1 MSSIVQMES
10 SKIAY
15 LTFDDGPNYATEQIL
30 NILAHYNATGTFFM
44 LEPHIRQ
51 FPNTVRRMLYE
62 GHALGLHGVS
72 HKVDEFYASWHSVI
86 QELDLTRIRIQQV
99 TGTDT
104 VLVRTPYGSMPHL
117 KRSQF
122 KAIEQKGYR
131 LWDWNVDSLDWKYK
145 NDYSVSLVKKNVRR
159 LDKSRVN
166 PVILLHD
173 LKETAQFLPKII
185 LFLKKRG
192 YRLDKLDSSLKPLNF
207 VGNCQ
212 KRTKG

>member
-1 MSSIVQMES
+1 MSSILPTED

-15 LTFDDGPNYATEQIL
+15 LTFDDGPNSVTEQIL
-30 NILAHYNATGTFFM
+30 NILARYNAVGTFFM
-44 LEPHIRQ
+44 LEPHIVR
-51 FPNTVRRMLYE
+51 FPNTVRRMLDE

-72 HKVDEFYASWHSVI
+72 HKVNEFYASRHSVV
-86 QELDLTRIRIQQV
+86 QEFDLTRIRIQQI

-117 KRSQF
+117 KRTQF
-122 KAIEQKGYR
+122 KAIEQAGYR

-145 NDYSVSLVKKNVRR
+145 NDYSVSLVKKHVRR
-159 LDKSRVN
+159 LDKSRVS
-166 PVILLHD
+166 PVILMHD
-173 LKETAQFLPKII
+173 LKETAQLLPKVI

-192 YRLDKLDSSLKPLNF
+192 YQLDKLDSSLMPLNF
-207 VGNCQ
+207 MGNCQ